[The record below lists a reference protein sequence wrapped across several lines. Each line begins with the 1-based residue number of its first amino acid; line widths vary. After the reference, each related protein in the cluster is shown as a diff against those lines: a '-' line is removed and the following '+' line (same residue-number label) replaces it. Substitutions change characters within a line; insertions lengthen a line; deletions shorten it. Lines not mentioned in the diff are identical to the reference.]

1 MSLVYDILFF
11 GGVFMAKLKGTELVE
26 KRNVLNELKAQNMT
40 LQEIRFFSIYL
51 SKINARDIST
61 RKIKFPLS
69 DFQKIMDLGRMN
81 IQHVKQAT
89 DGLLTKLV
97 HIKNERGGYSAFQLF
112 KKCTVDQDENG
123 VWYVEIDAHDEA
135 LPLMFEFKKYYFT
148 YELWNVLTL
157 ASKNQVRMYEILKQY
172 EFIEKRKISL
182 EELKTFLGIEPN
194 EYPVWSDFKKRVLDS
209 CQKALTEHTDITFT
223 YEPVRTGHKFTAVTF
238 FIKRNKNYV
247 DHLKLDDY
255 IQRKKPIKIAVK
267 SKPSEK
273 WIPLDKNT
281 DDEIVEEIYGDENLA
296 FLAGACDYEFSPQET
311 RVLFDYLLERGL
323 VGRDNSI
330 KRYNLLYRTYNRLNA
345 LPNIPKRDSSEKNAH
360 NRRFGFMKWSIE
372 NC

>member
-1 MSLVYDILFF
+1 
-11 GGVFMAKLKGTELVE
+11 MAKLRGNELVE
-26 KRNVLNELKAQNMT
+26 KRNVLNELKANNMT

-61 RKIKFPLS
+61 RKVKFPLS

-81 IQHVKQAT
+81 IQHIKQAT

-112 KKCTVDQDENG
+112 KECTVDQDENG
-123 VWYVEIDAHDEA
+123 TWYVEIDAHDKA
-135 LPLMFEFKKYYFT
+135 LPLMFEFKEYYFT

-172 EFIEKRKISL
+172 EFIGKCRISL
-182 EELKTFLGIEPN
+182 EELKNFLGIESK
-194 EYPVWSDFKKRVLDS
+194 EYPRWDNFKTYVLDS
-209 CQKALTEHTDITFT
+209 CQKALAEHTDITFT
-223 YEPVRTGHKFTAVTF
+223 YEPIRTGHKFTAVRF
-238 FIKRNKNYV
+238 FIQKNENYV

-255 IQRKKPIKIAVK
+255 IQRKKPIEVTAK
-267 SKPSEK
+267 SELSEV

-281 DDEIVEEIYGDENLA
+281 DDETAEEIYGDENLA

-311 RVLFDYLLERGL
+311 RVLFDYLLAIGL
-323 VGRDNSI
+323 VGRENEVE
-330 KRYNLLYRTYNRLNA
+330 RYKLLRQAYNKLNA
-345 LPNIPKRDSSEKNAH
+345 MPNIPRRDSIESNVH
-360 NRRFGFMKWSIE
+360 NRRFGLIKWLFEEKYNFKI
-372 NC
+372 